1 MHFDFIYKA
10 IKQLNN
16 YLFVHLSY
24 ALPVWCPQT
33 IAPLF
38 IIFKLRKQLNKPK
51 LYKQTNRHLALFRI
65 GHDLTVPDTF
75 GQVRTP
81 WDRLRQDRS
90 GQNRIVFSQ
99 TLGLD
104 FKIQNLV
111 CQYQPG
117 LNRTFT
123 SRLVLNRINGLTE
136 LRCSAKLK
144 ICYWSWSCHNFQIK
158 SSLGPVLKKSVAS
171 LNRTGNIRID
181 QSPLQQLK
189 LL

>member
-1 MHFDFIYKA
+1 M
-10 IKQLNN
+10 
-16 YLFVHLSY
+16 
-24 ALPVWCPQT
+24 
-33 IAPLF
+33 
-38 IIFKLRKQLNKPK
+38 
-51 LYKQTNRHLALFRI
+51 
-65 GHDLTVPDTF
+65 TVPDTF

-158 SSLGPVLKKSVAS
+158 TSLGPGLENISGLIEQDRTHQDRSVTTTTTKAFYNFVL
-171 LNRTGNIRID
+171 LCLPLFNL
-181 QSPLQQLK
+181 QSYAQILYLFFCLFFGRHPLFLW
-189 LL
+189 